1 MTTYRKPADAEIDH
15 KSPGTETLFAAL
27 RDNPIAI
34 AEGADGAPRIKYGA
48 HSLTA
53 TSVSVVTGAS
63 PSVVY
68 LALGPALFG
77 TPSVGIVPS
86 GCSVGF
92 GSNAAAD
99 IDNPMLR
106 INMDS
111 GSSTTITAEWYK
123 VDS

>member
-1 MTTYRKPADAEIDH
+1 MTTFRTVSDAEIDH
-15 KSPGTETLFAAL
+15 KSPVTETLMTAL
-27 RDNPIAI
+27 RDNPSAI
-34 AEGADGAPRIKYGA
+34 AEGADGAPKIRYGA

-53 TSVSVVTGAS
+53 VSASVVTGAS

-77 TPSVGIVPS
+77 TPSVGVVPT
-86 GCSVGF
+86 GCTVGF

-99 IDNPMLR
+99 VDNPMLR
-106 INMDS
+106 IELIS